1 MTTEPT
7 DENVLEHNY
16 DGIQEYDNP
25 LPKWWVWLFYITI
38 AYSVLYWFNVPGIG
52 IGKGRV
58 AAYEADLAKA
68 RAQQEALAA
77 QNPLTHETDAT
88 LMAAMHD
95 PATLA
100 AGKALFTG
108 TCFTCHAADGG
119 GGIGPNLTDAYW
131 IHGGT
136 PTEILKTINA
146 GVLDKGMPAWG
157 QTLKPEQVRAA
168 AVYVL
173 TLRGTQPAKPKDP
186 QGTKLEDAA
195 ATGAPAAGEEQ
206 NEHGTAAAGKHS

>member
-1 MTTEPT
+1 MTTDPN
-7 DENVLEHNY
+7 DEQLLEHNY

-25 LPKWWVWLFYITI
+25 LPKWWVWLFYLTI
-38 AYSVLYWFNVPGIG
+38 IYAALYWFNVPGFG
-52 IGKGRV
+52 VGKGRV

-68 RAQQEALAA
+68 RAQQAALAA

-88 LMAAMHD
+88 LMAATHD
-95 PATLA
+95 PMTLA

-131 IHGGT
+131 IHGGK
-136 PTEILKTINA
+136 PTEILKTINT

-157 QTLKPEQVRAA
+157 QSLKPEQVRAA

-173 TLRGTQPAKPKDP
+173 TLRGTQPAKPKAP
-186 QGTKLEDAA
+186 QGTKLEDS
-195 ATGAPAAGEEQ
+195 ATTGDAPAPAGEDT
-206 NEHGTAAAGKHS
+206 HPAGEKHS